1 MQETH
6 CECLIHHESAQ
17 LSVVIQETASLM
29 SLQKIPTL
37 SRHDYDTPDPPAL
50 QFNRQVNVDEERR
63 RPAIIVHSSGSTG
76 LPKPVEVGHARYTIA
91 YAVGPGDSDFMT
103 LPL

>member
-1 MQETH
+1 M
-6 CECLIHHESAQ
+6 
-17 LSVVIQETASLM
+17 
-29 SLQKIPTL
+29 
-37 SRHDYDTPDPPAL
+37 PPADRTEEGT
-50 QFNRQVNVDEERR
+50 FDAPTVPFDRQVNTDKERR

-91 YAVGPGDSDFMT
+91 YAIGDGDRDFMT